1 MKTLKNTARG
11 IQKYPV
17 LAQGY
22 VIISP
27 KCNKNVTISNK
38 NVTICN
44 KMSQEIVTRN
54 ERNVTNFWAQ
64 RDLSI

>member
-1 MKTLKNTARG
+1 MKTIKNTARG

-22 VIISP
+22 AIIFA
-27 KCNKNVTISNK
+27 KCNKNVTIS
-38 NVTICN
+38 N